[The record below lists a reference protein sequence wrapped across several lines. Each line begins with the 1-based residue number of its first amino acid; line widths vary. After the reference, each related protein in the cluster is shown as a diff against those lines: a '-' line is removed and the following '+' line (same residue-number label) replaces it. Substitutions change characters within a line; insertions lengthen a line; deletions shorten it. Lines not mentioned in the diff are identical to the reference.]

1 MTSHQVQLI
10 DAEISRHISL
20 ALIAEEPKIKSGHME
35 VAEAL
40 TAALVLAGERRSEK
54 CKSRILATPI
64 GLCLRLLKASL
75 PVRGR
80 HGKGECP
87 GP

>member
-1 MTSHQVQLI
+1 MTAHQAQLI

-20 ALIAEEPKIKSGHME
+20 ALIAEEPEIRRDHLE
-35 VAEAL
+35 VAQAL

>member
-1 MTSHQVQLI
+1 MTAHQAQLI

-20 ALIAEEPKIKSGHME
+20 ALISEERVIRRDHLE
-35 VAEAL
+35 VAKAL
-40 TAALVLAGERRSEK
+40 TAVLVAEERRAGK
-54 CKSRILATPI
+54 CRSRTLVTPI
-64 GLCLRLLKASL
+64 GSFLLRLRVSL

-80 HGKGECP
+80 NGNGQCP